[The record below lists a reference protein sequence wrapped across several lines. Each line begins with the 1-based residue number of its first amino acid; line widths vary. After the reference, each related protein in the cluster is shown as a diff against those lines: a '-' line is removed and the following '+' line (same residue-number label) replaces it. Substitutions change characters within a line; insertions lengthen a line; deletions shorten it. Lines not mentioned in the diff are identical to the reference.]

1 MSAALQFNPTA
12 PKRRLGVDNSHRLI
26 HTRRPTQAEATLH
39 ETQEIPDVW
48 SDETDRARAELLA
61 EATAEVRARARRYV
75 QEPAEAAW
83 HDLVEALTRAY
94 GDNETYDLLRA
105 VAIHAQTRRP

>member
-1 MSAALQFNPTA
+1 MQESRETA
-12 PKRRLGVDNSHRLI
+12 
-26 HTRRPTQAEATLH
+26 E
-39 ETQEIPDVW
+39 VW
-48 SDETDRARAELLA
+48 SDELDAARAELFA

-94 GDNETYDLLRA
+94 GDSETYDLLRA